1 MDHVKRECSFSRTL
15 WFENLYDDFTL
26 CYVRQDRYANYAAD
40 ALECSPLYRG
50 PRHVF
55 WPDAHAAGVGR
66 NTEEED
72 TVLSDNDGEHE
83 DGAPQCKLR
92 VEEKGADAQS
102 VHAMSMRKR

>member
-1 MDHVKRECSFSRTL
+1 MALKRGR
-15 WFENLYDDFTL
+15 
-26 CYVRQDRYANYAAD
+26 
-40 ALECSPLYRG
+40 
-50 PRHVF
+50 PR
-55 WPDAHAAGVGR
+55 
-66 NTEEED
+66 NKEEED

>member
-1 MDHVKRECSFSRTL
+1 M
-15 WFENLYDDFTL
+15 
-26 CYVRQDRYANYAAD
+26 
-40 ALECSPLYRG
+40 
-50 PRHVF
+50 
-55 WPDAHAAGVGR
+55 GR